1 MTAPQTQ
8 AAAPSLG
15 DFLLGGASRAGRSLS
30 FKQTGTSH
38 TGTISSAPEIQQQR
52 DPETGDPKSWPDGN
66 PMWQIVVPLQTTY
79 RSADI
84 EDDDGVRFLY
94 VDGSKK
100 PESRSKHVAVANA
113 VRAAGAK
120 GLEIGGQLTITYT
133 GDGPKSPGT
142 SAVSS
147 PPKQY
152 QATYVAPANAS
163 LMGQAEQPAAPQAP
177 TQAAAPVR
185 DETGSDPA
193 LLAAMSHLPVE
204 QQNAFIA
211 AGLTA
216 DQIKAMGV

>member
-8 AAAPSLG
+8 AAPPSLD
-15 DFLLGGASRAGRSLS
+15 DFLLGGASRSGRSLS
-30 FKQTGTSH
+30 FKQVGASH
-38 TGTISSAPEIQQQR
+38 TGTISAAPEVRQQR
-52 DPETGDPKSWPDGN
+52 DPDDGSPKTWDNGD

-79 RSADI
+79 RSAEV

-100 PESRSKHVAVANA
+100 PESKSKHVAVANA

-120 GLEIGGQLTITYT
+120 GLELGGQLTITYI
-133 GDGPKSPGT
+133 GDGPKSPGA

-152 QATYVAPANAS
+152 QASYVPAANAA
-163 LMGQAEQPAAPQAP
+163 LMSGGQAEPPAVPAQVPP
-177 TQAAAPVR
+177 PVR

-193 LLAAMSHLPVE
+193 LLAAMSHLPVD
-204 QQNAFIA
+204 QQNALIA